1 MSLSRARALLSS
13 PAAATIALGQLA
25 SFLVASNGASSSE
38 LAFLG
43 VDIPTLQLTFNY
55 ALLAVWYGLRGGRGW
70 WLGDRGGAGRPRVR
84 VYALLAV
91 VDVEANAAAI
101 SAFQLTSLSSVL
113 LLGCAAIPFS
123 MLLSV
128 YALGHV
134 YTRTHLLGA
143 ALCVA
148 GLGVIVA
155 VDSLRNPDAAAGAS
169 PVAGDALALAAAALY
184 AISNVGQEAVYAAG
198 AGTASGGGGVDA
210 VAASGNGGVGE
221 NADSSDGDAISAD
234 SAADAGRESGDAQS
248 EFLAATGAFGALLAV
263 VQGLALGE
271 GARAAAVARAAPDAP
286 LLVCVFSLCTFF
298 LYSVIARFLAR
309 ADAAFLNLSLLS
321 SDLWGVL
328 FSLVVRGTLPLP
340 LYWLALALVTAGL
353 SLYATAPPPRRGGG
367 HSTFTI
373 FK

>member
-1 MSLSRARALLSS
+1 MSALSHARALLLT
-13 PAAATIALGQLA
+13 PTAATIALGQLA
-25 SFLVASNGASSSE
+25 SFLVASNGASASE
-38 LAFLG
+38 LAILG

-55 ALLAVWYGLRGGRGW
+55 ALLAIWYGLRGGRGW
-70 WLGDRGGAGRPRVR
+70 WHGDRSAGRPGIR
-84 VYALLAV
+84 VYALLAL

-101 SAFQLTSLSSVL
+101 TAYQLTSLSSVL

-123 MLLSV
+123 MLLSA

-134 YTRTHLLGA
+134 YTCVHLCGA
-143 ALCVA
+143 VLCVA

-155 VDSLRNPDAAAGAS
+155 VDSMRNPGAAAGSA

-184 AISNVGQEAVYAAG
+184 AISNVGQEAIYAACG
-198 AGTASGGGGVDA
+198 NAVLGGGGI
-210 VAASGNGGVGE
+210 SGGVGTI
-221 NADSSDGDAISAD
+221 DGVSTD
-234 SAADAGRESGDAQS
+234 SAADGFEGGRESGDPQS
-248 EFLAATGAFGALLAV
+248 EFLAATGAFGALLAI

-271 GARAAAVARAAPDAP
+271 GARAATVSHAAPDAP

-321 SDLWGVL
+321 SDLWGVI
-328 FSLVVRGTLPLP
+328 FSLVARGTLPLP

-353 SLYATAPPPRRGGG
+353 SLYATAPPPRRVNGG
-367 HSTFTI
+367 HSSFV
-373 FK
+373 FFR